1 MSAGRTPTGEQ
12 QAIIKAF
19 GTGRNLAIEAGAG
32 AGKTSTLKMLA
43 SSAPER
49 RGVYVAYNRAIAGDA
64 QLEFPEQVRCA
75 TAHSLAYGAVGRL
88 YRRRLN
94 GPRVPA
100 REAARILRIHDPLGL
115 GDKMLAPAQVARLA
129 METVDRF
136 CRSADRE
143 PNGYHV
149 PRKTGLDSD
158 EDMRD
163 LREVLVPLARRA
175 WEDLSGQDGQ
185 LKFTHD
191 CYLKLWQLSGPQLSA
206 DYVLLD
212 EAQDANPVILSVVTG
227 QRGSQLVA
235 VGDRS
240 QAIYGWRGA
249 VDAMDRFPDA
259 ERLTLSQSFR
269 FGPAIASEANKWLAV
284 AGASL
289 RLTGFDRISSAVT
302 QAPNPDAVLCR
313 SNAETVSRAMAAVDA
328 GKKVAIVGGGDD
340 IRRLAEAAIT
350 LKAGSG
356 TTHPELMA
364 FRTWGEVQDHAENDP
379 SGSDLKVLVNLIDKH
394 GPDAIIAVIDSL
406 VGEHRAD
413 TVISTA
419 HKAKGREWDSVKIA
433 DDFRE
438 PKPGEDGK
446 PGEVQRE
453 EAMLAYVAITRARL
467 TLDRAGLA
475 WVDRH
480 LAAGEAETEGDG
492 A

>member
-1 MSAGRTPTGEQ
+1 
-12 QAIIKAF
+12 
-19 GTGRNLAIEAGAG
+19 
-32 AGKTSTLKMLA
+32 
-43 SSAPER
+43 
-49 RGVYVAYNRAIAGDA
+49 
-64 QLEFPEQVRCA
+64 
-75 TAHSLAYGAVGRL
+75 VGRL
-88 YRRRLN
+88 YRGRLN

-100 REAARILRIHDPLGL
+100 RETARILKINDALRL
-115 GDKMLAPAQVARLA
+115 GDRMLAPAQVARLV

-143 PNGYHV
+143 PGPFSV

-158 EDMRD
+158 DDMRD
-163 LREVLVPLARRA
+163 LREVLVPLARKA
-175 WEDLSGQDGQ
+175 WNDLSGQDGQ

-191 CYLKLWQLSGPQLSA
+191 CYLKLWQLSGPQLNA

-227 QRGSQLVA
+227 QRDSQLIA

-249 VDAMDRFPDA
+249 VDAMDGFPEA

-269 FGPAIASEANKWLAV
+269 FGPMIAAEANKWLSV

-289 RLTGFDRISSAVT
+289 QLAGYDRISSMVAAL
-302 QAPNPDAVLCR
+302 QNPDAVLCR

-328 GKKVAIVGGGDD
+328 GRKVAIVGGGDD

-356 TTHPELMA
+356 TAHPELMA

-394 GPDAIIAVIDSL
+394 GPDAIIAVVDSL
-406 VGEHRAD
+406 VDERRAD

-419 HKAKGREWDSVKIA
+419 HKAKGREWNSVKIA

-438 PKPGEDGK
+438 PKKDDDGTPGQI
-446 PGEVQRE
+446 PRE
-453 EAMLAYVAITRARL
+453 EAMLAYVAVTRARL
-467 TLDRAGLA
+467 TLDRSGLA
-475 WVDRH
+475 WVDKYVS
-480 LAAGEAETEGDG
+480 AAGNATAGSNLPAVAGAQQEA